1 MHPVL
6 HLRGTVVPGFGR
18 GSRELGER
26 LQCRVDK
33 PAGHPV
39 CRWHGSRVASPVELC
54 SLLGRLS
61 ARLLISID
69 CLPPAA
75 GIPTANLDADSL
87 RGTLAEAVTGEVWG
101 HCMPCITLHAGW
113 LRC

>member
-33 PAGHPV
+33 AAGHPV
-39 CRWHGSRVASPVELC
+39 CKCCASGIASPVELC
-54 SLLGRLS
+54 SLLGRLPS
-61 ARLLISID
+61 RLLISIG
-69 CLPPAA
+69 CRLLQASPRQTWMQTRCGAPWQKQ
-75 GIPTANLDADSL
+75 SQV
-87 RGTLAEAVTGEVWG
+87 RCR
-101 HCMPCITLHAGW
+101 CMPCLALRAGW
-113 LRC
+113 FRC